1 MPRCVVNGQV
11 TFTHNKDKSMK
22 SFARHIAVMG
32 GMLVLL
38 SVVYSCSGIR
48 DLANTLTNLNKIE
61 FKLSGLQG
69 FRLAGVDLASKRSL
83 TDLSIAEGLAL
94 TRAFTSKQLP
104 AEFTLNVEARNPN
117 NGSGGAPS
125 ASATLVGFDWKLY
138 IDSKE
143 TIAGDIASPVSLP
156 ASNQTTIIPLRVQ
169 MDLYKFFGERGYDGV
184 INLALALGGVQ
195 GSTAKVMLD
204 AQPKVNIRNYGTIE
218 YPGRIK
224 IVDTEFRSK

>member
-1 MPRCVVNGQV
+1 
-11 TFTHNKDKSMK
+11 MK
-22 SFARHIAVMG
+22 SFARHIAVMSCA
-32 GMLVLL
+32 LVLFSIL
-38 SVVYSCSGIR
+38 HSCSALKDIT
-48 DLANTLTNLNKIE
+48 NTLNNLHKIE
-61 FKLSGLQG
+61 FKLSGIEG
-69 FRLAGVDLASKRSL
+69 FRIAGVDLASKRSL
-83 TDLSIAEGLAL
+83 TDLSLAEGLAL
-94 TRAFTSKQLP
+94 TRAFASNQLP

-117 NGSGGAPS
+117 NGSSGAPS

-169 MDLYKFFGERGYDGV
+169 MDLYKFFGDRGYEGV
-184 INLALALGGVQ
+184 VNLALALGGVQ
-195 GSTAKVMLD
+195 GSTAKVVLD